1 MDKLWYVWQGQKGFK
16 DVVNEEKVRK
26 KKVTIRPKGHKAQ
39 TQSQISQYVIKLV
52 GCNVYI
58 QKLTL
63 DQINSNTNKILIL
76 IRNTSGYLNS
86 LKYAPK
92 ILQQAN

>member
-1 MDKLWYVWQGQKGFK
+1 M
-16 DVVNEEKVRK
+16 VNEKKVRK

-39 TQSQISQYVIKLV
+39 AQSQISQYVIKLV

-63 DQINSNTNKILIL
+63 RDQINSNTNKILL
-76 IRNTSGYLNS
+76 LLRNKSGNLNS